1 MPKYN
6 DNILNDLKAKQ
17 RGLEKSIEITPVKW
31 AYAKALDSAKT
42 QLALAK
48 LGIHRIQSNQCNCG
62 LIVERSIRFG
72 HRDHKTKVPTNNIEL
87 VIDLEAG
94 S

>member
-1 MPKYN
+1 MPKFN
-6 DNILNDLKAKQ
+6 DNILNDLQAKVKK
-17 RGLEKSIEITPVKW
+17 LEASIEITPVKW
-31 AYAKALDSAKT
+31 AYANALDSAKA

-94 S
+94 A